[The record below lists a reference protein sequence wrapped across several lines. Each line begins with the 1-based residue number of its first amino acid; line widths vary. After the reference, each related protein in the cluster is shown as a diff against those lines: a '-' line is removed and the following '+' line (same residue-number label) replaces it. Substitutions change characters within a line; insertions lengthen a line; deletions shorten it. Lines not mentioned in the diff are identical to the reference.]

1 MLPFLSFASQ
11 RYCCGALR
19 ILGTNHALD
28 GARIAKGICEGMG
41 NAVMLGGSWLL
52 FDGMEWRNRAR
63 GDGGKVIALSI

>member
-1 MLPFLSFASQ
+1 M
-11 RYCCGALR
+11 R

-52 FDGMEWRNRAR
+52 SDGTGRRDWAR